1 MPRSTWTASTSA
13 PSLLS
18 RTSTPEGNARTVEFT
33 YYPDTDS
40 LFITLYPDSE
50 KRGADVVVVSAEM
63 NVDVAEDGTSLG
75 IDIHQDA
82 SKVVDLSKPE
92 AKGTAFGIV
101 RRASP

>member
-1 MPRSTWTASTSA
+1 M
-13 PSLLS
+13 
-18 RTSTPEGNARTVEFT
+18 VEFT

-40 LFITLYPDSE
+40 LYITLDPGSE

-63 NVDVAEDGTSLG
+63 NVDVAEDGTPLG

-82 SKVVDLSKPE
+82 SKVVDLSKLE
-92 AKGTAFGIV
+92 AKDPAFGIV